1 MIDMLNGNELKR
13 PTIDDPTWGNA
24 RTSRLK
30 ECVDGNLD
38 QVNIR

>member
-1 MIDMLNGNELKR
+1 MFDVLNRNELER
-13 PTIDDPTWGNA
+13 PTIGDPTWGNA

-38 QVNIR
+38 QVNFR